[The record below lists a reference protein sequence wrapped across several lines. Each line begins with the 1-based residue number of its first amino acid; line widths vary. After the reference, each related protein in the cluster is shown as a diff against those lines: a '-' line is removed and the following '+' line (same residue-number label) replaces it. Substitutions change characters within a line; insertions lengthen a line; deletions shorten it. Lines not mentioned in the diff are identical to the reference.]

1 MNMGDQQGRK
11 RRSRSGGAVWSDPFL
26 TEAQWKK
33 IAPLLHKPPIQHQG
47 DRPKTASRELFCGR
61 MISRKAETPR
71 DDDSLVLR
79 LTDGLESFLQA
90 GDIERPSERKIRS
103 EDQVGGVNFL
113 KVAHRGS
120 KTSTTDPFLSTFPN
134 AK

>member
-1 MNMGDQQGRK
+1 MA
-11 RRSRSGGAVWSDPFL
+11 RSGPFL

-33 IAPLLHKPPIQHQG
+33 IARLLHKPPKQHKG
-47 DRPKTASRELFCGR
+47 DRPKTASREIFCGR

-71 DDDSLVLR
+71 DDDSLAPR
-79 LTDGLESFLQA
+79 LTDGPESFLLA

-103 EDQVGGVNFL
+103 EERVGGVNFL
-113 KVAHRGS
+113 KVARHGS
-120 KTSTTDPFLSTFPN
+120 KTSTTDPFLSTFPI